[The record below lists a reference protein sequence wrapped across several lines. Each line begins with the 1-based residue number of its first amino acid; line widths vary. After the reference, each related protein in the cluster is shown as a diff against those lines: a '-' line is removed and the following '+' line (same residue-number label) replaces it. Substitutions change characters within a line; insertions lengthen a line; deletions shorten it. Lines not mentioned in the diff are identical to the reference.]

1 MGFRYPP
8 ECWIAA
14 CDVLLVPAVDEPF
27 GRTLIEAML
36 LGTVVVAA
44 ASGGN
49 LEAIRDGETG
59 YLVPPDDA
67 AACAG
72 QILRVV
78 REPELCATVVAAAR
92 RDALS
97 RFGLRQHAEAI
108 MRVYD
113 AMLGRSAAQS
123 PDHAGASL
131 GAPHP
136 EREERTTAAAREPAR
151 VS

>member
-1 MGFRYPP
+1 
-8 ECWIAA
+8 
-14 CDVLLVPAVDEPF
+14 VPAVDEPF
-27 GRTLIEAML
+27 GRTLVEAML

-49 LEAIRDGETG
+49 LEAIRAGETG
-59 YLVPPDDA
+59 YLVPPDNA
-67 AACAG
+67 AAFAD

-78 REPELCATVVAAAR
+78 RAPELCRAVADAAR

-123 PDHAGASL
+123 PDHAGASP

-136 EREERTTAAAREPAR
+136 EEAWTTAAAREPAR
-151 VS
+151 APS

>member
-1 MGFRYPP
+1 
-8 ECWIAA
+8 
-14 CDVLLVPAVDEPF
+14 VPAVDEPF
-27 GRTLIEAML
+27 GRTLVEAML

-49 LEAIRDGETG
+49 LEAIRAGETG
-59 YLVPPDDA
+59 YLVPPDNATAFAD
-67 AACAG
+67 

-78 REPELCATVVAAAR
+78 RAPELCRAVADAAR

-113 AMLGRSAAQS
+113 AMLARSAAQS
-123 PDHAGASL
+123 PDHAEASQ
-131 GAPHP
+131 GAPDP
-136 EREERTTAAAREPAR
+136 EREARTTAAARKPAR
-151 VS
+151 APS